1 MAQKEHSHF
10 NLVLFST
17 ALIFFISCT
26 STNNEKKDEV
36 ITASSFFVDTALIPN
51 DTVLSTKK
59 SLALNNGIYFLNNGV
74 YSGYIK
80 MLYPNDSLNMI
91 GGILNGMLHDRSISF
106 YPDGKTRDIR
116 MYKENKSCGRQIGFW
131 ENGNPKFE
139 FYYLDDKREGSNKQW
154 YHSGQPYAFLN
165 FKDDKE
171 NGMQQAWRE
180 NGKPYINNEARD
192 GYRYGLQKS
201 SLCYTLQK
209 EKFITSS
216 K

>member
-10 NLVLFST
+10 NRVLLSA
-17 ALIFFISCT
+17 ALIFLISCV
-26 STNNEKKDEV
+26 SPYQEKKEEV
-36 ITASSFFVDTALIPN
+36 ITTSTFFVDTALIPH
-51 DTVLSTKK
+51 DTVLSTHK
-59 SLALNNGIYFLNNGV
+59 SLVLNNGIYYLDKRV

-80 MLYPNDSLNMI
+80 MWYPNDSLNMI
-91 GGILNGMLHDRSISF
+91 GGILNGMLHGRSISF

-154 YHSGQPYAFLN
+154 YHSGQQYAFMN

-180 NGKPYINNEARD
+180 NGKPYINYEARD
-192 GYRYGLQKS
+192 GHRYGLQKS

-209 EKFITSS
+209 EKFITST

>member
-1 MAQKEHSHF
+1 MAQKEHSLF
-10 NLVLFST
+10 NLVLFSA
-17 ALIFFISCT
+17 ALFFLNSCT
-26 STNNEKKDEV
+26 SPNNEKKEELV
-36 ITASSFFVDTALIPN
+36 SASSFIIDTALIPH
-51 DTVLSTKK
+51 DTVLSTQK
-59 SLALNNGIYFLNNGV
+59 SLVLNNGIYYLNNGV

-80 MLYPNDSLNMI
+80 MLNPNDSLNMI
-91 GGILNGMLHDRSISF
+91 GGILNGMLHGRSISF

-116 MYKENKSCGRQIGFW
+116 MYKENKSFGRQIGFW

-154 YHSGQPYAFLN
+154 YHSGEPYAFLN

-180 NGKPYINNEARD
+180 NGKPYINYEARD

-209 EKFITSS
+209 EKFITNN